1 MAKTIKDAV
10 IVVTNTSSGVANV
23 VHATVV
29 MPVSEFAAF
38 QALGDL
44 TDAVPAATTTFIL
57 RTGTGDTGPAQ

>member
-1 MAKTIKDAV
+1 MAKTIKEAFLV
-10 IVVTNTSSGVANV
+10 ITNTSSGVANV

-44 TDAVPAATTTFIL
+44 TDAVPAAITTHIL
-57 RTGTGDTGPAQ
+57 SAGDTGAAD

>member
-1 MAKTIKDAV
+1 MAKTITDASIV
-10 IVVTNTSSGVANV
+10 IVHTNGTTHSNIVRS
-23 VHATVV
+23 TVE

-57 RTGTGDTGPAQ
+57 AAGDSGAAQ